1 MSTHLEDRLTAALAA
16 RADLV
21 QPEDLRPL
29 ARSAAPYSPRRST
42 ALLAAASVVIAG
54 TIAAVLLTSRND
66 DRPEPAR
73 PLPDGYVEVGRATGD
88 VDGDGRDDLVRL
100 ARRESTA
107 SLVVDLATADR
118 LTKTLPAGGLPELVG
133 LTDVGT
139 PGRVIVTRH
148 PGEGADFTLAV
159 HAFDDGRLVQVRE
172 RKDSDER
179 LQQRG
184 ADVRIGYSVAP
195 GLTVWRFVG
204 PAPEEVEEVRVVNWS
219 LEGGQLVGRFGD
231 FRCLRRGDPV
241 PRACPDVTSVPD
253 DLVGGPR
260 ITVDLDADGVEDD
273 VQISTSK
280 VPGATVPVIIATLST
295 GDRTG
300 VTMRDYGTFG
310 GLRTVRLQSPDGP
323 VTAVVVQ
330 SALRG
335 GTPRSVYRLVD
346 GRLTDL
352 LSATSDPVEPGRLD
366 KAGYRVWSAVAD
378 GTLLSW
384 RQVTRGQPTSAEKV
398 EIYRYRTDGF
408 RLIPVKVGRRC
419 FDALSAGALPAPC

>member
-29 ARSAAPYSPRRST
+29 APAAVPYSLRRST

-66 DRPEPAR
+66 DRPEPAK
-73 PLPDGYVEVGRATGD
+73 PLPDGYAEIGRATGD

-100 ARRESTA
+100 ARRESSA
-107 SLVVDLATADR
+107 SLVVDLATAER
-118 LTKTLPAGGLPELVG
+118 LTKTLPAGRLPELVG
-133 LTDVGT
+133 LADVGT
-139 PGRVIVTRH
+139 PARAIVTRH
-148 PGEGADFTLAV
+148 PGEGEDFTLAV
-159 HAFDDGRLVQVRE
+159 HAFDEGRLVQVRE
-172 RKDSDER
+172 RKDSDEG

-184 ADVRIGYSVAP
+184 GDVRIGYSVAP

-204 PAPEEVEEVRVVNWS
+204 PGPEDVEEVRVVNWT
-219 LEGGQLVGRFGD
+219 LTGGELVGRFGE
-231 FRCLRRGDPV
+231 FRCLHQGDPV

-253 DLVGGPR
+253 ALVGGPR
-260 ITVDLDADGVEDD
+260 ITVDLDADGIDDD
-273 VQISTSK
+273 VQISMSK
-280 VPGATVPVIIATLST
+280 VPGAAPPVLIARLSS
-295 GDRTG
+295 GGRTG

-310 GLRTVRLQSPDGP
+310 GLRAVRLGSPDGP
-323 VTAVVVQ
+323 VSAVVVQ

-366 KAGYRVWSAVAD
+366 KGGYRVWSAIAD
-378 GTLLSW
+378 GILLSW
-384 RQVTRGQPTSAEKV
+384 RQVTRGLPTSAEEV
-398 EIYRYRTDGF
+398 EIYRYRTEDY

-419 FDALSAGALPAPC
+419 YDGSEPTSLPKPC